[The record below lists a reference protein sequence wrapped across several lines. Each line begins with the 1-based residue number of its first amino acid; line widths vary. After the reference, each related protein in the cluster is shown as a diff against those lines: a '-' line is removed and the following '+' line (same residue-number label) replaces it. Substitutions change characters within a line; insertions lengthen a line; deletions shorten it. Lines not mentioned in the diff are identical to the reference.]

1 MEAAVLIGLVAV
13 GLLKNNEDNGDN
25 PIITNVNSDVKMS
38 NGENVYDSGNYY
50 QETKKE
56 VNDLVKK
63 NFNTSTDEDSNI
75 VSDKNLDRN
84 LNIEGFQ
91 ELVYSNNSGE
101 SINSEDF
108 LRNDQGITTQPFF
121 KKAPNPIDF
130 NNTRSLDRH
139 QGDNRLKESKREV
152 GQLFPLEKNEN
163 VFGNQFGEY
172 IGDKSRYLESRV
184 KQNELPFE
192 QEKVGHIDTKS
203 GINREIKQM
212 IADKTNIDILRS
224 KTNQRKTYEGRII
237 SGKNMNENRGNMG
250 EFKHHDPDKFY
261 ENDPDRYFTTTGAYL
276 KERGK
281 PEHII
286 KETYRSSLNK
296 QELGGAS
303 ANYTKGEKRSKYKKP
318 LKIQLQSDT
327 NRNVGA
333 DQFSGDA
340 DFSRKGYRAL
350 PNEREVTGE
359 RTYEGNVRS
368 DVGNHTVGILDNVKS
383 TIKETTINSSNNGYL
398 GNTSI
403 NTTQGIQDN
412 LRVTKKQTTIDS
424 ANNGYMTG
432 GFNKLTI
439 GHEDQRVTVK
449 ESTLDGYTGVAGSQG
464 YSGNMLKDNYINAET
479 NPNKEI
485 IAQGRM
491 PTLSNT
497 KVVNGGEHVNMEIKK
512 IDSDYMNQ
520 SENKLSKVYATNI
533 DKDRI
538 ELTTMKNKLDDDE
551 LMSDRIDKELLN
563 PFKNNP
569 YTQSLSS
576 FAY

>member
-152 GQLFPLEKNEN
+152 GQMFPLEKNEN

-212 IADKTNIDILRS
+212 IADKTNVDILRS

-250 EFKHHDPDKFY
+250 EFRHYDPDKFY

-383 TIKETTINSSNNGYL
+383 TIKETTINSANNGYL

-432 GFNKLTI
+432 GFNKLTV

-449 ESTLDGYTGVAGSQG
+449 ESTLNGYTGVAGSQG

-520 SENKLSKVYATNI
+520 SENKFSKVYATNI